1 MKYTPLFCA
10 ILFAITLRIFFISVY
25 KAPSY
30 SMAPEILQGEHIMA
44 SQLSYGFK
52 SQFNGE
58 TYFASAPDIGDLV
71 IYNKNTK
78 SIIKRV
84 LAKPG
89 DTIEYQNNQ
98 LSINSKLCQ
107 YLPVKA
113 YPNDSLEN
121 VTEICDTYPENSIIR
136 SQLPLSST
144 AQSIPS
150 TKLESGQFLVGGDH
164 RGFDGGLQVLDVINS
179 DQIVGK
185 PLFVWMSYST
195 TQDFISPTLG
205 MRWNRILTKL
215 K

>member
-1 MKYTPLFCA
+1 MKYAPLFCA
-10 ILFAITLRIFFISVY
+10 ILFAVALRIFIISVY

-30 SMAPEILQGEHIMA
+30 SMAPEILQGEHILA

-52 SQFNGE
+52 SDFDGK
-58 TYFASAPDIGDLV
+58 TYFASMPDVGNLV
-71 IYNKNTK
+71 IYIKNTK
-78 SIIKRV
+78 TIIKRV

-89 DTIEYQNNQ
+89 DTVEYQNNQ
-98 LSINSKLCQ
+98 LSINGKACQ
-107 YLPVKA
+107 YLPVKVYSA
-113 YPNDSLEN
+113 DSLEG
-121 VTEICDTYPENSIIR
+121 VTEVCESYPEISIIR

-144 AQSIPS
+144 AQTIAP

-164 RGFDGGLQVLDVINS
+164 RSFDGGLQVLDIINS

-185 PLFVWMSYST
+185 PLFVWMSYSS

>member
-1 MKYTPLFCA
+1 
-10 ILFAITLRIFFISVY
+10 
-25 KAPSY
+25 
-30 SMAPEILQGEHIMA
+30 MAPEILQGEHILA
-44 SQLSYGFK
+44 SQLSYGYK
-52 SQFNGE
+52 SEFNAK
-58 TYFASAPDIGDLV
+58 TYFTSAPDIGNLV
-71 IYNKNTK
+71 IYTKNTK
-78 SIIKRV
+78 SNIKRV

-98 LSINSKLCQ
+98 LSINNKLCQ
-107 YLPVKA
+107 YLPLTVYA
-113 YPNDSLEN
+113 NDSLEN
-121 VTEICDTYPENSIIR
+121 VKEICDVYLEISIIR
-136 SQLPLSST
+136 SQLPLSLT

-164 RGFDGGLQVLDVINS
+164 RSFDGGLQVLDIINS

>member
-10 ILFAITLRIFFISVY
+10 ILFAVALRIFAISVY
-25 KAPSY
+25 KTPSL
-30 SMAPEILQGEHIMA
+30 SMAPEILQGEHILA

-52 SQFNGE
+52 SEFDGK
-58 TYFASAPDIGDLV
+58 TYFASAPDVGELV
-71 IYNKNTK
+71 IYIKNTK
-78 SIIKRV
+78 TIIKRV

-89 DTIEYQNNQ
+89 DIVEYQNNQ
-98 LSINSKLCQ
+98 LSVNEKPCQ
-107 YLPVKA
+107 YTQVKV
-113 YPNDSLEN
+113 YESDSLEN
-121 VTEICDTYPENSIIR
+121 VKESCGDYPENNIIR

-144 AQSIPS
+144 AQTMAA

-164 RGFDGGLQVLDVINS
+164 RSYDGGLQVLDIINS

-185 PLFVWMSYST
+185 PMFVWMSYSS

>member
-10 ILFAITLRIFFISVY
+10 ILLAITLRIFFISVY

-30 SMAPEILQGEHIMA
+30 SMAPEILQGEHILA

-52 SQFNGE
+52 SEFDGE
-58 TYFASAPDIGDLV
+58 TYFASPPNVGDLV
-71 IYNKNTK
+71 IYTKNTK
-78 SIIKRV
+78 AIIKRV

-98 LSINSKLCQ
+98 LSIDGKVCQ
-107 YLPVKA
+107 YTAVAA
-113 YPNDSLEN
+113 YETDSLEN
-121 VTEICDTYPENSIIR
+121 VTESCAAYPENSIIR

-144 AQSIPS
+144 AQSITP

-164 RGFDGGLQVLDVINS
+164 RSFDGGLQVLDIINS

>member
-1 MKYTPLFCA
+1 MKYAPLFCA
-10 ILFAITLRIFFISVY
+10 ILFAVAIRIFFISVY
-25 KAPSY
+25 KAPSN
-30 SMAPEILQGEHIMA
+30 SMAPEILQGEHILA
-44 SQLSYGFK
+44 SQLSFGFK
-52 SQFNGE
+52 SEFNTK
-58 TYFASAPDIGDLV
+58 TYFSSEPAIGNLV
-71 IYNKNTK
+71 IYTKNTK

-84 LAKPG
+84 LARPG

-98 LSINSKLCQ
+98 LSINGQLCQ
-107 YLPVKA
+107 YLPLKA
-113 YPNDSLEN
+113 YASDSLEN
-121 VTEICDTYPENSIIR
+121 VKEICDTYPENYIIR

-144 AQSIPS
+144 AQRITS

-164 RGFDGGLQVLDVINS
+164 RSFDGGLQVLDIINA